1 MKASILLGHGSH
13 YISGDIEQ
21 REAEGLAQRGP
32 ERGGQAEIQTHACLL
47 QSPYSFHRTSKKA
60 KAQSTRPPRKAV
72 GSDSSAQLDQM
83 KQENEKAVPSTRSVS
98 FWISYKSLDGSAKIR
113 DFTFSP

>member
-32 ERGGQAEIQTHACLL
+32 EGSGQAEIQTHACLL

-60 KAQSTRPPRKAV
+60 KAQSTRRPRKAV
-72 GSDSSAQLDQM
+72 GNDSSAQLDQM
-83 KQENEKAVPSTRSVS
+83 KQQNEKAVRSTRSVS

-113 DFTFSP
+113 DFTFSS